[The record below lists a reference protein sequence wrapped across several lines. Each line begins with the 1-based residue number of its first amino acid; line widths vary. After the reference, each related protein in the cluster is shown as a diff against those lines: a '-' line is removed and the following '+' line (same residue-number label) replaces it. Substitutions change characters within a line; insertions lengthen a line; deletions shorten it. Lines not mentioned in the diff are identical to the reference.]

1 MSELRAMRA
10 ALNRLKRSIGVIAKH
25 AQVPVQTLFIDTDSP
40 LLRKG
45 WRFGMRPSLPISYRL
60 RLGRRFDPS
69 PDVDAFVA
77 ELERYFH
84 TELQRG
90 SGCQ

>member
-1 MSELRAMRA
+1 
-10 ALNRLKRSIGVIAKH
+10 
-25 AQVPVQTLFIDTDSP
+25 
-40 LLRKG
+40 
-45 WRFGMRPSLPISYRL
+45 MRPSLPISYRL

-69 PDVDAFVA
+69 PDVDASVA

>member
-1 MSELRAMRA
+1 
-10 ALNRLKRSIGVIAKH
+10 
-25 AQVPVQTLFIDTDSP
+25 VPVQTLIIDTDSP
-40 LLRKG
+40 MLRKG

-77 ELERYFH
+77 ELESYFH
-84 TELQRG
+84 TELRRG
-90 SGCQ
+90 PSCE